1 MKYFAE
7 RALKHLCEG
16 TTAAEAASGVQPGQS
31 AVLTQYLQAATS
43 GASSASAAEKEA
55 AQTVRSY
62 MRQVLPTLPA
72 DSDNEGY
79 D

>member
-1 MKYFAE
+1 M
-7 RALKHLCEG
+7 
-16 TTAAEAASGVQPGQS
+16 
-31 AVLTQYLQAATS
+31 LTQYLQAATS

-62 MRQVLPTLPA
+62 MRQVLPTLPV